1 MAARELCQVHPSC
14 PEIFRVGK
22 ETISELLEMQWF
34 LQRVTGIAGAADVDV
49 DLGEEGPDDDI
60 KDLQDLNLMR

>member
-1 MAARELCQVHPSC
+1 
-14 PEIFRVGK
+14 
-22 ETISELLEMQWF
+22 MQWL